1 MINEHNSNGD
11 IMEENNEFLL
21 YLYKITDMGI
31 TSMKTLVDIIKD
43 KDNKI
48 INLLYEELNEYKDS
62 LEKVKAIMKTRDLKK
77 PSDEILRDLGVSAN
91 MHMELMKDNSDARI
105 AEMLINGYTMGIIEL
120 KKNIEKYE
128 SNITPEERKIAEEI
142 SKYQNKNLKKLKKY
156 L

>member
-128 SNITPEERKIAEEI
+128 SNITLEERKIAEEI

>member
-1 MINEHNSNGD
+1 
-11 IMEENNEFLL
+11 MEENNEFLL

-62 LEKVKAIMKTRDLKK
+62 LEKVKAIMKTRGLKK